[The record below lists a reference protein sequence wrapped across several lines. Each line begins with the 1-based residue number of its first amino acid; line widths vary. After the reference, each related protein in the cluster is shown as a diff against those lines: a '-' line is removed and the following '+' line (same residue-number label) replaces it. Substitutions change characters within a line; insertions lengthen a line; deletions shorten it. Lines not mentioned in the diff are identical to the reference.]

1 MSDVTASDRKAA
13 PRRAKN
19 STLIVG
25 FIALIAALIA
35 VGAFTSL
42 GGGKASGPAV
52 TASASASAAF
62 IPTAEVAPPAGY
74 TDYGSGVSA
83 RTTTGNCDASA
94 RCAWFDVFAYK
105 NCPHKVSVEGTV
117 ADVNGGMIGTTS
129 ASVSAMQA
137 GTSQLVQL
145 QSLARSSAKFVITK
159 ISCS

>member
-1 MSDVTASDRKAA
+1 VSETSKNSKASA

-19 STLIVG
+19 STLIIG
-25 FIALIAALIA
+25 FIVLVAALIG

-42 GGGKASGPAV
+42 GGGKASSPAV
-52 TASASASAAF
+52 TSSGSAPAAF
-62 IPTAEVAPPAGY
+62 TAAAEVAPPAGY
-74 TDYGSGVSA
+74 TDYGSGISA
-83 RTTTGNCDASA
+83 RTAEGACDPSA

-105 NCPHKVSVEGTV
+105 NCPHKVTVEGTV

-129 ASVSAMQA
+129 ANLKAMPA

-159 ISCS
+159 VSCS

>member
-1 MSDVTASDRKAA
+1 VSETSANGKTPT

-19 STLIVG
+19 GTLIIG
-25 FIALIAALIA
+25 FIVLVAALIG

-42 GGGKASGPAV
+42 GGGKASSPAV
-52 TASASASAAF
+52 TASASASAVFTSA
-62 IPTAEVAPPAGY
+62 PEVAPPAGY
-74 TDYGSGVSA
+74 TDYGNGVSA
-83 RTTTGNCDASA
+83 RTAEGACDPSA

-105 NCPHKVSVEGTV
+105 NCPHKVTVEGTV

-129 ASVSAMQA
+129 ASLKAMPA
-137 GTSQLVQL
+137 GTIQPVQL